1 MPSPSSSLVLATRN
15 KGKIAELA
23 MLLADF
29 NLEILGLDA
38 FPEIPETPETGETFF
53 ENALIKAKAVA
64 EATGLIAIAD
74 DSGLDVDALHGA
86 PGVYSARY
94 AGEPAE
100 GDERRQDQRNNAK
113 LLKAMEKVPAG
124 ARACRFRCALVAFAP
139 LKNGVS
145 QMLGAEA
152 AWEGE
157 VAFELTGQEGFGY
170 DPLFFDPLR
179 GRTAATM
186 DKSEKNLYSHRGQA
200 LGKLRAA
207 WPAFWSAVQPGLEED
222 GFTEKKK

>member
-1 MPSPSSSLVLATRN
+1 MPSPTSSLVLATRN
-15 KGKIAELA
+15 KGKIAELGV
-23 MLLADF
+23 LLADF
-29 NLEILGLDA
+29 QLEILGLDA
-38 FPEIPETPETGETFF
+38 FPEIPDIPETGETFF

-64 EATGLIAIAD
+64 QATGLIAIAD
-74 DSGLDVDALHGA
+74 DSGLIVDALHGA

-94 AGEPAE
+94 AGEPAD
-100 GDERRQDQRNNAK
+100 GDPRPQDVRNNEK
-113 LLKAMEKVPAG
+113 LLAAMAGIPAG
-124 ARACRFRCALVAFAP
+124 RRGCRFWCALVAFAP

-145 QMLGAEA
+145 QMLAAEA

-157 VAFELTGQEGFGY
+157 VSLSPDGPNGFGY

-207 WPAFWSAVQPGLEED
+207 WPAFWTAVRPGLRAD